1 MARPPFTDE
10 HEMLRRSIRAFVEK
24 EITPHATAWEEAG
37 RIPICAI
44 RLSSIRA
51 LLENG
56 RDSRAEDRMGA
67 KQIIAAKL
75 AEWGLT
81 LSEAELAQLVPAQ
94 ENLLRWQ
101 SVLEEMLHS
110 RKIADG
116 MSFPESEPIVIHAL
130 EKKGVPR

>member
-1 MARPPFTDE
+1 MGRLTLNVLLSFAQFERE
-10 HEMLRRSIRAFVEK
+10 
-24 EITPHATAWEEAG
+24 EEAG

-81 LSEAELAQLVPAQ
+81 LSDAELAQLVPAQ

>member
-1 MARPPFTDE
+1 MD
-10 HEMLRRSIRAFVEK
+10 
-24 EITPHATAWEEAG
+24 
-37 RIPICAI
+37 
-44 RLSSIRA
+44 
-51 LLENG
+51 
-56 RDSRAEDRMGA
+56 A

-81 LSEAELAQLVPAQ
+81 LSDAELAQLVPAQ

-101 SVLEEMLHS
+101 SLLEEMLHS
-110 RKIADG
+110 RKMADG

>member
-1 MARPPFTDE
+1 MGRLTLNVLLSFAQFER
-10 HEMLRRSIRAFVEK
+10 
-24 EITPHATAWEEAG
+24 EEETG
-37 RIPICAI
+37 RIPIYAI

-56 RDSRAEDRMGA
+56 RDSRAEDRMDA

-81 LSEAELAQLVPAQ
+81 LSDAELAQLVPAQ

-130 EKKGVPR
+130 EKKGGPR